1 MKTNKKENVMVDI
14 NEELFDELLST
25 SQKFHKEYIKIQ
37 IACVI
42 EKIGEENKS
51 ILFNDEYFR
60 KSLLVNAVATS
71 VIFAFHL
78 NCISEWLPHKK
89 EPNKREL
96 ELINLWNYEICKW
109 NGVDSEGVALLIQ
122 EVILDYQDAFEIIR
136 NGGMD
141 VRKYL
146 NKGLMDVVAV
156 EDFAL
161 ISKDY
166 IKVHGIYD
174 FEEITDIIYN
184 KMNCEQKFI

>member
-78 NCISEWLPHKK
+78 NCISEGLPHKK

-122 EVILDYQDAFEIIR
+122 EVILDYQDAFEITR

-141 VRKYL
+141 VMKYL
-146 NKGLMDVVAV
+146 NKGFMDVVAE
-156 EDFAL
+156 EDFAV

-184 KMNCEQKFI
+184 KMNYEQNFI